1 MLELNL
7 EDYQPTREGILGTG
21 TQCYILDSILAV
33 SRTINNSLGWLED
46 PKLGQRSMQGFV
58 WILLEDF
65 GEPWKSFKQRNDT
78 LSF

>member
-1 MLELNL
+1 MLELNH

-46 PKLGQRSMQGFV
+46 PKLGQRSMQGFC
-58 WILLEDF
+58 LDF
-65 GEPWKSFKQRNDT
+65 IGGLWGAMEEF
-78 LSF
+78 